1 MTQEKIL
8 EYLKAEMEYC
18 QKAVLKISQKR
29 FDEYPYGTMYIG
41 EDYLADM
48 KYVIQLKA
56 QEHKLEELITYI
68 KSYDYDKWSA
78 LHINK
83 IIEKGKS
90 MPDKQYLHI

>member
-8 EYLKAEMEYC
+8 EYLNAEMEYC
-18 QKAVLKISQKR
+18 QKVVLKISQKR
-29 FDEYPYGTMYIG
+29 FDEYPYGTKYIG

-48 KYVIQLKA
+48 KYVIELKA
-56 QEHKLEELITYI
+56 KEHILYELISYI

-83 IIEKGKS
+83 IIEKGKP
-90 MPDKQYLHI
+90 MPE